1 MKKKL
6 LLFLSILGMVM
17 IFATACS
24 TNTKMS
30 KSDLEESFNTTN
42 AATLKTY
49 KVTRSTE
56 KKSKYL
62 KQVKKSI
69 DIIDQEDQKL
79 EKNTENKK
87 LTKALMNMNKKMR
100 RTLNSFKDE
109 EFEDYFYASS
119 KKIADQYF
127 DGSDTKAI
135 KNWIKWDKKIDAEND
150 NSSDE
155 NTDDETNDSEGYKYT
170 DIKKHK
176 TDWSDSSWAGVQTSI
191 DNINV
196 GKFDGDYED
205 SDGTTLQGL
214 IGVHFNVSSPDYD
227 VKIYPNQGTLTTND
241 GQQID
246 ADIYESDD
254 VGGDLLKGAK
264 KDGWVYFFIP
274 NMQNATDITSVRIIF
289 TGNNYGDDDF
299 AYDTHKDYDTGI
311 IQL

>member
-42 AATLKTY
+42 AATLKAY

-100 RTLNSFKDE
+100 RTL
-109 EFEDYFYASS
+109 
-119 KKIADQYF
+119 
-127 DGSDTKAI
+127 
-135 KNWIKWDKKIDAEND
+135 
-150 NSSDE
+150 
-155 NTDDETNDSEGYKYT
+155 
-170 DIKKHK
+170 
-176 TDWSDSSWAGVQTSI
+176 
-191 DNINV
+191 
-196 GKFDGDYED
+196 
-205 SDGTTLQGL
+205 
-214 IGVHFNVSSPDYD
+214 
-227 VKIYPNQGTLTTND
+227 
-241 GQQID
+241 
-246 ADIYESDD
+246 
-254 VGGDLLKGAK
+254 
-264 KDGWVYFFIP
+264 
-274 NMQNATDITSVRIIF
+274 
-289 TGNNYGDDDF
+289 
-299 AYDTHKDYDTGI
+299 
-311 IQL
+311 